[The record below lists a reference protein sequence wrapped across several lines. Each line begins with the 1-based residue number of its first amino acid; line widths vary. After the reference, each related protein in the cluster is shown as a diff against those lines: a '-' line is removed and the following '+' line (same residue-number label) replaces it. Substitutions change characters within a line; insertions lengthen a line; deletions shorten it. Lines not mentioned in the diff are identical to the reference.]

1 MEKAETVRMEAMA
14 AERRPLASS
23 PPSLP
28 GWSETWPRA
37 TCIWIALAAAWMGKV
52 ARVTNAMR
60 QEAENAIMRPTK
72 RVKKAWGRAQG
83 REVKG

>member
-1 MEKAETVRMEAMA
+1 
-14 AERRPLASS
+14 
-23 PPSLP
+23 
-28 GWSETWPRA
+28 
-37 TCIWIALAAAWMGKV
+37 MGKV